1 VLQSGFVVAMTA
13 DIGVSRY
20 DRPSG
25 IIRHVKRWLIVSRL
39 GQDGEHLTVSD
50 TRVACNGSEC
60 APLGLTP
67 ANSLL
72 GVLLSQAP
80 NGDCVFLFSRRR
92 PEPLKIAG
100 TFFPA
105 EGYVRL
111 RGPLSALQLFAE
123 GRHAH
128 SRGVRDGQE
137 IRNDIADPAPNSKLA
152 KAWHVDAVRRPWS
165 GDFVPFAARE

>member
-1 VLQSGFVVAMTA
+1 MLQSGFVVAMAA

-20 DRPSG
+20 DRPDG
-25 IIRHVKRWLIVSRL
+25 IIRRVRRWLIVSRI
-39 GQDGEHLTVSD
+39 GYDGEHLTVSD
-50 TRVACNGSEC
+50 TRISCAGSAE
-60 APLGLTP
+60 APLGLNP
-67 ANSLL
+67 VNSLL
-72 GVLLSQAP
+72 GVLLSQAS

-105 EGYVRL
+105 EGYVRIS
-111 RGPLSALQLFAE
+111 GPISTLQLHAE

-128 SRGVRDGQE
+128 SRGTHDGQE

-152 KAWHVDAVRRPWS
+152 KAWHVEAVRRQWS
-165 GDFVPFAARE
+165 GDFVPTTTRK

>member
-1 VLQSGFVVAMTA
+1 MLQSGFVVAMA
-13 DIGVSRY
+13 AEIGVSRY

-25 IIRHVKRWLIVSRL
+25 IIRRVKRWLIVSRL

-50 TRVACNGSEC
+50 TRLNCDDSEQ
-60 APLGLTP
+60 APIGLAP
-67 ANSLL
+67 VNSLL

-105 EGYVRL
+105 EGYVRI

-128 SRGVRDGQE
+128 SRGVRDGLE

-152 KAWHVDAVRRPWS
+152 KAWHVDAVRRQWS
-165 GDFVPFAARE
+165 GEFAPSAPRE